1 MPYMLQY
8 ILLTVLKA
16 FMVKNLKSIVI
27 DPTDMLTFPV
37 NIFER
42 KKANGANCEFRTYQL
57 SLDRVLKQGYS

>member
-1 MPYMLQY
+1 MPYMMQY
-8 ILLTVLKA
+8 IVKA

-27 DPTDMLTFPV
+27 NPTDIMLTFPV